1 MIKEIIQLLNTNDF
15 IGKSEIIDIAKGKYK
30 VPLSVKEA
38 WNQRKRRK

>member
-15 IGKSEIIDIAKGKYK
+15 YNKSEIIDIAKGKYK
-30 VPLSVKEA
+30 VPMSVKEA

>member
-15 IGKSEIIDIAKGKYK
+15 YNKSEIIDIAKGKYK